1 MPSEKDRAKKNLVQR
16 LALKSCLAKETL
28 SEFLGTFI
36 MIVLGCGSIAQAVLS
51 REKAGGIITINIGFA
66 TAVVMALY
74 ATFGVSG
81 MQQNSLSQLLTVLM
95 CWQCW
100 SLYMFSL
107 LELNNVARICIDLLF
122 VDGKVEIPTHG

>member
-1 MPSEKDRAKKNLVQR
+1 
-16 LALKSCLAKETL
+16 
-28 SEFLGTFI
+28 
-36 MIVLGCGSIAQAVLS
+36 
-51 REKAGGIITINIGFA
+51 
-66 TAVVMALY
+66 MALY